1 MVKLMDQTLFLHR
14 QQSPARTPQ
23 EQTSLSS
30 QIAATDSQIDRL
42 VYDLYGLTGD
52 EIMNGSVSLPHRPS
66 VNNASAPGPLKAM
79 ALSAILRLKF
89 THTASGNRCF
99 GA

>member
-52 EIMNGSVSLPHRPS
+52 EIMNGSVPHFDPWI
-66 VNNASAPGPLKAM
+66 KAM
-79 ALSAILRLKF
+79 ARNLKF
-89 THTASGNRCF
+89 AVFYRDPQPKLRN
-99 GA
+99 